1 MLLFYV
7 YRDLHA
13 EMVVPMLKMSNVERY
28 LDARHKKLDKKAIRL
43 YNEHY
48 VNFIR
53 ICSSERGTHFKAEI
67 RAEMKLHVVYVVDLL
82 LSPEGIILECQCECA
97 AGMGPHAHCKH
108 VCCILFGLTDFGESK
123 SFKTLATCTQQ
134 LQTFHQAKKHLGS
147 PVKAE
152 KLKLQVSE
160 NIDLDPR
167 PEEFRAVVS
176 YPDFF
181 RNTLVNHGV
190 FSNAAIMHTVQPANP
205 YAIANDHDCLEMS
218 PADRY
223 LDSSGIVS
231 LSAEQRK
238 AIEEATRLNKKL
250 WHMERQKRLC
260 SSAFGKVCKLT
271 ERADKGKLAK
281 FFVSPK
287 HFSCAATN
295 HGITYEDV
303 AVGKYEQTTGCST
316 QVCGLLVSEE

>member
-152 KLKLQVSE
+152 VE
-160 NIDLDPR
+160 T
-167 PEEFRAVVS
+167 A
-176 YPDFF
+176 
-181 RNTLVNHGV
+181 GV
-190 FSNAAIMHTVQPANP
+190 GEH
-205 YAIANDHDCLEMS
+205 
-218 PADRY
+218 
-223 LDSSGIVS
+223 
-231 LSAEQRK
+231 
-238 AIEEATRLNKKL
+238 RL
-250 WHMERQKRLC
+250 
-260 SSAFGKVCKLT
+260 
-271 ERADKGKLAK
+271 
-281 FFVSPK
+281 
-287 HFSCAATN
+287 
-295 HGITYEDV
+295 
-303 AVGKYEQTTGCST
+303 
-316 QVCGLLVSEE
+316 